1 MPEKSWKAFEREIAR
16 RLGGVRIPVTG
27 LDRDGADVIAPAF
40 HYQCKL
46 RKGVPAY
53 LTKWLAGITAT
64 AAQSG
69 TTGVVVWRAPGT
81 LNDDALVILKLAD
94 WVAWHGTDQAAQTKA
109 PE

>member
-1 MPEKSWKAFEREIAR
+1 MPDKSWKAFERTVAR
-16 RLGGVRIPVTG
+16 RVGGRRIPVTG

-46 RKGVPAY
+46 RQGVPAY
-53 LTKWLAGITAT
+53 LTKWLDGITAT

-69 TTGVVVWRAPGT
+69 STGIIIWRAPHT
-81 LNDDALVILKLAD
+81 LNDDALVILKLSD
-94 WVAWHGTDQAAQTKA
+94 WESWHGNDQAAQTKA